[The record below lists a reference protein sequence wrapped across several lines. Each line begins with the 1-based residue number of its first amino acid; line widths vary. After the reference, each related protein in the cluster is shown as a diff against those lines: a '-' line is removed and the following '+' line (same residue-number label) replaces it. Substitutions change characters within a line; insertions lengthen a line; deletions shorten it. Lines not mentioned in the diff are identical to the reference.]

1 MLQKPLGLVS
11 EIHFGGVRYGMKEAP
26 STTGITF
33 ARIYFTQLRNNLH
46 LLFVN

>member
-11 EIHFGGVRYGMKEAP
+11 EIYFGGVRYGMKEAP
-26 STTGITF
+26 LNYRNHF
-33 ARIYFTQLRNNLH
+33 CKNLVQLRNNLH